1 MPLGQEE
8 LILSKHLFESAAV
21 TQTIQP
27 DSNAWVESLNPYNGD
42 VVGKTPVVTG
52 EQIGSIV
59 AASQAAFDKWKE
71 YSAGDRSRLLR
82 QYFNLLRSN
91 RDGLAQ
97 LMTLE
102 QGKPL
107 KESYGE
113 VDYAASYVEWY
124 AEEAKRAYGETI
136 PALSQASRI
145 IVSPMP
151 VGVCAAITPWNFPL
165 AMITRK
171 LAPALAAGCSMIIKP
186 APQTPL
192 SAVVLGNL
200 WKEVCDLDGLV
211 QIVCGDAQEIG
222 GALLGAKDVRKLSFT
237 GSTSVGK
244 KLYQEAAETVKRVS
258 LELGGNAPFIVLGD
272 ADIDAAVDGAMVAK
286 YRNAGQTCV
295 CVNRFIVVDEVYDS
309 FRERL
314 IGASSALST
323 GPGINDP
330 DIGPLIDDL
339 AVSKVSAILEQTLS
353 EGGELGLEPQISG
366 RIMGPAVL
374 EAAPH
379 MTAARDEIFGPIS
392 VLLRAKNTEEA
403 IEIANGVNV
412 GLAGYVYG
420 SDLSQTLKTAEKL
433 EVGMVGVNTGLL
445 SNAAAPFGGVKESG
459 IGKEGGRQGLSE
471 YIDEKYLCIGG
482 F

>member
-1 MPLGQEE
+1 MPLGQEG
-8 LILSKHLFESAAV
+8 LIIPQSLFENAALTRTV
-21 TQTIQP
+21 QP
-27 DSNAWVESLNPYNGD
+27 KPNAWVESMNPYDGT
-42 VVGKTPVVTG
+42 VVGNTPTIEG
-52 EQIGSIV
+52 EQIDTVV
-59 AASQAAFDKWKE
+59 AAAKTAFQNWRE
-71 YSAGDRSRLLR
+71 HSAGDRSRLLR
-82 QYFNLLRSN
+82 RYCDLLRSN

-107 KESYGE
+107 KEAYGE

-136 PALSQASRI
+136 PSLSPASRI
-145 IVSPMP
+145 VVSPVP

-222 GALLGAKDVRKLSFT
+222 GALLGSSDVRKFSFT
-237 GSTSVGK
+237 GSTAVGK
-244 KLYQEAAETVKRVS
+244 KLYQEAAKTVKRVS

-272 ADIDAAVDGAMVAK
+272 ADLDAAIDGAMVAK

-295 CVNRFIVVDEVYDS
+295 CVNRFIVVDDVYAE
-309 FRERL
+309 FRKRL
-314 IGASSALST
+314 IDASAALST
-323 GPGINDP
+323 GPGLNDP
-330 DIGPLIDDL
+330 DIGPLIDDM
-339 AVSKVSAILEQTLS
+339 AVSKVSTLLEQARS
-353 EGGELGLEPQISG
+353 EGGDIILAPTITG
-366 RIMGPAVL
+366 RVMSPAIV
-374 EAAPH
+374 EAHPS
-379 MTAARDEIFGPIS
+379 MTIAHDEVFGPVS
-392 VLLRAKNTEEA
+392 VLLRAKDAEEA
-403 IEIANGVNV
+403 IEIANSVNV

-420 SDLSQTLKTAEKL
+420 SDLSRTLKTAERL
-433 EVGMVGVNTGLL
+433 EVGMVGVNSGLL

-471 YIDEKYLCIGG
+471 YIDEKYLSIGG